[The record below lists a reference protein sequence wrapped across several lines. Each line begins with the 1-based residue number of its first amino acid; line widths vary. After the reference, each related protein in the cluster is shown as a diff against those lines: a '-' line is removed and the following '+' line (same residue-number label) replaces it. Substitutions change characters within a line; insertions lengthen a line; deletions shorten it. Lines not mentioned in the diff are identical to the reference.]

1 MKRLLI
7 LPLLI
12 SISFLNMGF
21 MLKPKLKALYCPQV
35 KEYLISKSFEEKW
48 DDYPWI
54 YDVKTGRLYKYDDFL
69 NEIYIMEY
77 DRVYDTS
84 FSYKSRKIDNIL
96 KIKEIE
102 SHPREPEVI
111 NMYSI
116 DLDKNVMFISS
127 TREDLKDDVST
138 HDCEKIDFPKGV
150 KINY

>member
-1 MKRLLI
+1 MKSLL
-7 LPLLI
+7 LTPLLI

-21 MLKPKLKALYCPQV
+21 MLKPKLKAVYCPSE

-69 NEIYIMEY
+69 NQIDFMETDKAGY
-77 DRVYDTS
+77 DS

-96 KIKEIE
+96 KIREIQSGPYQDE
-102 SHPREPEVI
+102 DVI
-111 NMYSI
+111 NTYSI
-116 DLDKNVMFISS
+116 DLDKNVVFVSS
-127 TREDLKDDVST
+127 TEKNWDGFT